1 MNYDIKLYVH
11 GVPNGQG
18 TWGVENFDTNYIET
32 FYGRKSNVPVQ
43 MFVEVR
49 RFASSTYCYY
59 TYFRIGNVYD
69 NTGRAGSYFALTIRV
84 NYYYADIQNIYN
96 LLDAAYNK
104 FIIGSIV
111 DVNEGVIKY
120 LITDFVQ
127 EDITLKSL
135 EQEINKYLMQFSSD
149 SDFIPLSGFKV
160 NGQSEPASVNLLECD
175 ARIIASHVKNNG
187 SISISSLH
195 PSTRI
200 QQVIQEMTAKVN
212 AVNAQAQKQIS
223 EAQQN
228 AQRDV
233 NAAREQA
240 QQDVAAAIHDKEA
253 GIMAI
258 RKEYKDA
265 DKTINSLRAEID
277 KANKE
282 IASLCESKKELN
294 QRLQK
299 AEAYKNKYD
308 EAKKDLDNKNE
319 CLTKIGEVYSVLS
332 AKSEVKA
339 KNPKLHDVEDK
350 RSEILEKEGKGL
362 LLIKLIHK
370 LHPYLIIIPL
380 LLIILVNTCSDKNA
394 VHAGAEV
401 SDSKVDSKSD
411 LFPIGKDDFVEESSE
426 SNMFKVN
433 EQAPQR
439 SLKEVFPNAKI
450 DIADINP
457 QKPMKYGNGK
467 SYTVSLR
474 LNGEWVSNDFN
485 ISDNHITPKE
495 SGECTIAYIV
505 GNDTLVTRTINV
517 K

>member
-69 NTGRAGSYFALTIRV
+69 NTGRAGSYFALTIRI

-127 EDITLKSL
+127 ENITLKSL

-308 EAKKDLDNKNE
+308 EAKRIWIIKTNVLLKLVKSILFLVQNQK
-319 CLTKIGEVYSVLS
+319 LKLKIPNFMMSKIREVRYLR
-332 AKSEVKA
+332 KKEKA
-339 KNPKLHDVEDK
+339 
-350 RSEILEKEGKGL
+350 
-362 LLIKLIHK
+362 
-370 LHPYLIIIPL
+370 
-380 LLIILVNTCSDKNA
+380 C
-394 VHAGAEV
+394 
-401 SDSKVDSKSD
+401 
-411 LFPIGKDDFVEESSE
+411 
-426 SNMFKVN
+426 
-433 EQAPQR
+433 
-439 SLKEVFPNAKI
+439 
-450 DIADINP
+450 
-457 QKPMKYGNGK
+457 
-467 SYTVSLR
+467 
-474 LNGEWVSNDFN
+474 
-485 ISDNHITPKE
+485 
-495 SGECTIAYIV
+495 C
-505 GNDTLVTRTINV
+505 
-517 K
+517 